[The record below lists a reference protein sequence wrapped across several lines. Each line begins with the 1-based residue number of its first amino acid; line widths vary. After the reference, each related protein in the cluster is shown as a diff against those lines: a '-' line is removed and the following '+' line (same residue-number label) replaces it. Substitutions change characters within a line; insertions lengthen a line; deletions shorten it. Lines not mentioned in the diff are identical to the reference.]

1 MAKVK
6 VDAGIC
12 GFSTEITA
20 EQSEGVAIGFQSTC
34 PHVACPLYSGFFK
47 AIEVAAGLALPKDAH
62 ILVQKQATGYWPAAN
77 AAPQQATAY
86 WPAANAAPQQTT
98 GYCPGSPLSST

>member
-12 GFSTEITA
+12 GFTTEIIA
-20 EQSEGVAIGFQSTC
+20 EATEASSVNIRYESTC
-34 PHVACPLYSGFFK
+34 PHVVKARADLQSVEPYSEIFRKPHETRVYQALSPHLPHVACPLCSGFLK

-62 ILVQKQATGYWPAAN
+62 IQIEK
-77 AAPQQATAY
+77 
-86 WPAANAAPQQTT
+86 
-98 GYCPGSPLSST
+98 

>member
-1 MAKVK
+1 MARVK

-20 EQSEGVAIGFQSTC
+20 EAVDGNTVAIRFESTC
-34 PHVACPLYSGFFK
+34 PHVVKARADLTIVEAYSEIFRKPHETRVYQALAPHLPHVACPLYSGFLK

-62 ILVQKQATGYWPAAN
+62 LAIEK
-77 AAPQQATAY
+77 
-86 WPAANAAPQQTT
+86 
-98 GYCPGSPLSST
+98 

>member
-20 EQSEGVAIGFQSTC
+20 EQSEGVAIHFQSTC
-34 PHVACPLYSGFFK
+34 PHVVKARDELANVDAYSEIFRKPHETRVYQVLSAHLPHVACPLYSGFLN
-47 AIEVAAGLALPKDAH
+47 AIEAAAGLALPRDAH
-62 ILVQKQATGYWPAAN
+62 
-77 AAPQQATAY
+77 
-86 WPAANAAPQQTT
+86 
-98 GYCPGSPLSST
+98 LSIEK

>member
-20 EQSEGVAIGFQSTC
+20 EQSEGGAVAIRFQSTC
-34 PHVACPLYSGFFK
+34 PHVVGPD
-47 AIEVAAGLALPKDAH
+47 GLSRGRL
-62 ILVQKQATGYWPAAN
+62 
-77 AAPQQATAY
+77 
-86 WPAANAAPQQTT
+86 
-98 GYCPGSPLSST
+98 

>member
-20 EQSEGVAIGFQSTC
+20 EQSEGGAVAIGFQSTC
-34 PHVACPLYSGFFK
+34 PHVVKARAELSSVDAYSEIFRKPHETRVYQALSAHLPHVACPLYSGFFK

-62 ILVQKQATGYWPAAN
+62 ILVQK
-77 AAPQQATAY
+77 
-86 WPAANAAPQQTT
+86 
-98 GYCPGSPLSST
+98 

>member
-20 EQSEGVAIGFQSTC
+20 EQSEGGAVAIGFQSTC

-47 AIEVAAGLALPKDAH
+47 AIKVAAGLALPKDAH
-62 ILVQKQATGYWPAAN
+62 ILVEK
-77 AAPQQATAY
+77 
-86 WPAANAAPQQTT
+86 
-98 GYCPGSPLSST
+98 

>member
-20 EQSEGVAIGFQSTC
+20 EQSAGGAVAIGFQSTC
-34 PHVACPLYSGFFK
+34 PHVVK
-47 AIEVAAGLALPKDAH
+47 ARDR
-62 ILVQKQATGYWPAAN
+62 
-77 AAPQQATAY
+77 
-86 WPAANAAPQQTT
+86 
-98 GYCPGSPLSST
+98 LSSMDAYSEIFRKPHETRVYQ

>member
-20 EQSEGVAIGFQSTC
+20 EQSEGGAVAIGFHSTC
-34 PHVACPLYSGFFK
+34 PHVVKARPELLVVDAYSEIFRKPHETRVYQALSPHLPHVACPLYSGFFK

-62 ILVQKQATGYWPAAN
+62 ILVEK
-77 AAPQQATAY
+77 
-86 WPAANAAPQQTT
+86 
-98 GYCPGSPLSST
+98 